1 MRLSIL
7 LAAALALQTVSVQ
20 LNWHAP
26 AKSSEAVVGYNVY
39 RANAGSSAWV
49 KINKKPVPTPA
60 YKDESVQRG
69 HSYSY
74 SIRSVDA
81 KWHESEASTPWSVT
95 IPKNPKQK
103 VVDADQSKQ

>member
-39 RANAGSSAWV
+39 RANAGSA
-49 KINKKPVPTPA
+49 A
-60 YKDESVQRG
+60 LGEDQQ
-69 HSYSY
+69 
-74 SIRSVDA
+74 
-81 KWHESEASTPWSVT
+81 EAGAHAHL
-95 IPKNPKQK
+95 KG
-103 VVDADQSKQ
+103 

>member
-1 MRLSIL
+1 MRLSVIF
-7 LAAALALQTVSVQ
+7 AAALALQTVSVQ
-20 LNWHAP
+20 LNWRAP
-26 AKSSEAVVGYNVY
+26 EKSSEAVVGYNVY

-81 KWHESEASTPWSVT
+81 KGHESERSAPWSVT
-95 IPKNPKQK
+95 IPKNAKQK
-103 VVDADQSKQ
+103 VVEAGESKQ